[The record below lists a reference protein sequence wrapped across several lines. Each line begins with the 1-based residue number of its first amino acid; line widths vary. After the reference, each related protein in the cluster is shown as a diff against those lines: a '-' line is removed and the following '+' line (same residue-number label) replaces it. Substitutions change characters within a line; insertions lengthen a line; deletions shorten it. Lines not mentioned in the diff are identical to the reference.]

1 MASTLKI
8 GDAVNLLGQRYP
20 KLLLDGNAARL
31 SDEVLQFMWT
41 RYPWRQSLAQLYPF
55 HLVKEESDYTAPFI
69 VFPGDFFGLQEAWL
83 RDYTGYRYE
92 PPLSVKPDLIVSQ
105 NAARPQTISY
115 QPEIG
120 GFRLYPRPDTYS
132 PDTWVEGIYKKSL
145 TKVTNETVQ
154 SYLYPWDDRY
164 FKVFRKGLSA
174 ICKDEL
180 LGNKQEAMMDGS
192 EFMQLLDWMA
202 TSEGLHS
209 GDVTVHPQYSLSLG
223 G

>member
-31 SDEVLQFMWT
+31 SDEVIQFMWT
-41 RYPWRQSLAQLYPF
+41 RYPWRQSLAKLYPF
-55 HLVKEESDYTAPFI
+55 FVTREESDYTAPFI
-69 VFPGDFFGLQEAWL
+69 VFPTDFFSLQEAWL
-83 RDYTGYRYE
+83 REYTGYRQD
-92 PPLSVKPDLIVSQ
+92 PPLNVKPDLIVSGSCGT
-105 NAARPQTISY
+105 PESISY

-120 GFRLYPRPDTYS
+120 GFRLYPRPSFSS
-132 PDTWVEGIYKKSL
+132 PDWFVEGIYKKAL

-154 SYLYPWDDRY
+154 SYVYPWDDRY

-180 LGNKQEAMMDGS
+180 LGNKQEAMMEGQ
-192 EFMQLLDWMA
+192 EFVGLLEWMA
-202 TSEGLHS
+202 ASEGLHS
-209 GDVTVHPQYSLSLG
+209 GNASVHPQRSLELG